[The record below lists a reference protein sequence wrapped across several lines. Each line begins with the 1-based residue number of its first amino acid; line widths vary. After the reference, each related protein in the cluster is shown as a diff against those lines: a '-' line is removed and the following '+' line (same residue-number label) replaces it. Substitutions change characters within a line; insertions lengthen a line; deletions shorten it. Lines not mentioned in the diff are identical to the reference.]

1 MNKIRKK
8 SRWDFLLRLEKFL
21 KNKAEFFVNKNPGK
35 SENFFP
41 GFINAFK
48 PILTRF

>member
-8 SRWDFLLRLEKFL
+8 VPMGFLVKIGKVP